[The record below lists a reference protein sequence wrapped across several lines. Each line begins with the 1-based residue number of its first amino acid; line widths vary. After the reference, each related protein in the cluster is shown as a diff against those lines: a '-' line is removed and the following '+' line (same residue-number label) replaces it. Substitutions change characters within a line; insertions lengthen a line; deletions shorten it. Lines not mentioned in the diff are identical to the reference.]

1 MNTKTKSIPEK
12 GVVIKNIPVELEMVK
27 LGHATYLYAAVL
39 GYSNSAGDASS
50 GGWLWLGGIL
60 GRGYMG

>member
-1 MNTKTKSIPEK
+1 MPKSVK
-12 GVVIKNIPVELEMVK
+12 YTALPVELEMVK

-39 GYSNSAGDASS
+39 GYSNSAGNASS

-60 GRGYMG
+60 GRGGYMG